1 MLLFRIHPCC
11 CLPSLLL
18 SHQKIVHSSEVRY
31 KHLRLHKTSHL
42 PEASDPSKI
51 FSKNYCKHNQ
61 TSHEYLYKH
70 HFQNHKVQPQ
80 QAAYLRY
87 LPLSQALFL
96 PDLCSRSYRPCSIHN
111 NYHSVARASC
121 ASAEKYVLHSP
132 DSLPESY
139 GLTIG
144 KLSGTL
150 PSDKLLHQFLPYHAP
165 LYNAVHHE
173 VRSHSSSVN
182 LYIQVFLTHHSSPE

>member
-31 KHLRLHKTSHL
+31 KHLHLHKTSHL

-61 TSHEYLYKH
+61 TSHEY
-70 HFQNHKVQPQ
+70 
-80 QAAYLRY
+80 
-87 LPLSQALFL
+87 QALFL

-165 LYNAVHHE
+165 LYNVVHHE